1 VTLRFDGTSI
11 QVASVAPQ
19 ANWVY
24 QVSANGPRSVE
35 VKFYNTAT
43 GADREFHAAVSNAR
57 ITVET

>member
-1 VTLRFDGTSI
+1 MTLRSDGTSI

-24 QVSANGPRSVE
+24 QVSVNGPRTVE

-43 GADREFHAAVSNAR
+43 GADREFHAAVNNGR